1 MPSKILNLDSSY
13 SNYIL
18 NSKNTTGNTLNSFHT
33 SFPLNE
39 RFSKINQIIFKSIE
53 LPITFANIRTGSTNS
68 FNFLLNSVLY
78 TIPITSTNYTSIS
91 TLIIDVNALL
101 VKYLTLPTVI
111 VLSLN
116 SSNKLQ
122 FKISNLRPCTFSIVD
137 NNFSNYILGFRSTNL
152 LVDSVGE
159 TTYNVTMVNGIS
171 TTIIVTG
178 FLSSTSYYYMT
189 ASSTYNLSPDNYI
202 SMHISNVNCAS
213 TLVNGKLCTF
223 KIPISTLYSSILF
236 YSDTSRYPQTII
248 NKDKNLNVDNL
259 VITLY
264 DRWGFNLSSEGL
276 DYTLSLIIDYDL

>member
-33 SFPLNE
+33 SFALNE

-68 FNFLLNSVLY
+68 FDFLLNNVLY

-91 TLIIDVNALL
+91 TLIIDLNALI

-116 SSNKLQ
+116 GSNKLQ
-122 FKISNLRPCTFSIVD
+122 FKISNARPCTFIIVN
-137 NNFSNYILGFRSTNL
+137 NNFSNYILGFRSTNSL
-152 LVDSVGE
+152 IDSVGE
-159 TTYNVTMVNGIS
+159 TTYNVTMMNGIS
-171 TTIIVTG
+171 TTMVVTG
-178 FLSSTSYYYMT
+178 LLSSSSYYYMT

-202 SMHISNVNCAS
+202 SLHIANLNCAS

-223 KIPISTLYSSILF
+223 KIPISTLYSSMLF

-248 NKDKNLNVDNL
+248 NKDKNLNIDNL

-276 DYTLSLIIDYDL
+276 DYTLSLIVDYDL

>member
-18 NSKNTTGNTLNSFHT
+18 NLKNTTGNTLNSFHT

-91 TLIIDVNALL
+91 TLITDLNTLI
-101 VKYLTLPTVI
+101 VKYLTLPTTI

-137 NNFSNYILGFRSTNL
+137 NTFSNYILGFRSTNS

-159 TTYNVTMVNGIS
+159 TTYNVTMMNGIS
-171 TTIIVTG
+171 TTMVVTG
-178 FLSSTSYYYMT
+178 LLSSTSYYYMT
-189 ASSTYNLSPDNYI
+189 ALSTYNLSPDNYI
-202 SMHISNVNCAS
+202 SLHISNLNCAS
-213 TLVNGKLCTF
+213 TLLNGKLCTF

-236 YSDTSRYPQTII
+236 YSDTSKYPQNII
-248 NKDKNLNVDNL
+248 NKDNNLTIDNL

>member
-33 SFPLNE
+33 SFALNE

-91 TLIIDVNALL
+91 TLITDINALL
-101 VKYLTLPTVI
+101 VKYLTLPTTI

-116 SSNKLQ
+116 SNNKLQ
-122 FKISNLRPCTFSIVD
+122 LKISNLRPCTFSIVD
-137 NNFSNYILGFRSTNL
+137 NNFSNYILGFRSTNSL
-152 LVDSVGE
+152 IDSVGE
-159 TTYNVTMVNGIS
+159 TTYNVTMANGIS

-189 ASSTYNLSPDNYI
+189 ASSIYNLSPDNYI
-202 SMHISNVNCAS
+202 SLHISNLNCAS

-236 YSDTSRYPQTII
+236 YSDTSKYPQNII
-248 NKDKNLNVDNL
+248 NKDNNLNIDNL
-259 VITLY
+259 IITLY
-264 DRWGFNLSSEGL
+264 DRWGFNISSEGL

>member
-33 SFPLNE
+33 SFALNE

-91 TLIIDVNALL
+91 TLIIDINALL
-101 VKYLTLPTVI
+101 VKYLTLPTTI

-116 SSNKLQ
+116 SNNKLQ
-122 FKISNLRPCTFSIVD
+122 LKISNLRPCTFSIVD
-137 NNFSNYILGFRSTNL
+137 NNFSNYILGFRSTNSL
-152 LVDSVGE
+152 IDSVGE
-159 TTYNVTMVNGIS
+159 TTYNVTMANGIS

-189 ASSTYNLSPDNYI
+189 ASSIYNLSPDNYI
-202 SMHISNVNCAS
+202 SLHISNLNCAS

-236 YSDTSRYPQTII
+236 YSDTSKYPQTII
-248 NKDKNLNVDNL
+248 NKDNNLNIDNL

-276 DYTLSLIIDYDL
+276 DYTLSLIVDYDL